1 MLVRS
6 VVYKQCCADRARSSG
21 RISCFLPSLHA
32 REVDVWGRKTAG
44 WPAKYL
50 YADTCMTGSR
60 ATQDLK
66 QRDMMKGVV
75 RGMYYRKESAFCRN
89 SKVMF
94 DELRCPLA
102 DMLDSGRKG
111 GI

>member
-1 MLVRS
+1 
-6 VVYKQCCADRARSSG
+6 
-21 RISCFLPSLHA
+21 
-32 REVDVWGRKTAG
+32 
-44 WPAKYL
+44 
-50 YADTCMTGSR
+50 
-60 ATQDLK
+60 
-66 QRDMMKGVV
+66 MKGVV
-75 RGMYYRKESAFCRN
+75 RSMYYRKESAFCRN